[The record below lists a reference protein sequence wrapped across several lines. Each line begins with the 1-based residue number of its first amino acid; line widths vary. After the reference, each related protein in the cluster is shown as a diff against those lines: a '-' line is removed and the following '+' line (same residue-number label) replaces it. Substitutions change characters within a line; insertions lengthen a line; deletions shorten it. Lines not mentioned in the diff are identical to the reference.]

1 MAQIY
6 CLIMVTNQVVNILQQ
21 QQLQLS
27 NNWLYHI
34 KMRYFNNHI
43 YKINEQQAQ
52 ITLNLILEIII
63 WIN

>member
-6 CLIMVTNQVVNILQQ
+6 CLIMVTNQVVNILLQ

-34 KMRYFNNHI
+34 KMRYFNNP
-43 YKINEQQAQ
+43 KFDFGNNN
-52 ITLNLILEIII
+52 LN
-63 WIN
+63 